1 MEDAII
7 AVTSDF
13 LGSIQMLADMTLRNV
28 LGTRNTIDIL
38 YARKT
43 ICQEIEVR
51 LLSQIVITSLF
62 ARRFSMN
69 LLDPWD
75 FRWRGL
81 RSV

>member
-1 MEDAII
+1 MEDVII

-38 YARKT
+38 YDRKT
-43 ICQEIEVR
+43 ICHEIEVR

-75 FRWRGL
+75 FRLRGL